1 MNSVKSLATNCG
13 PLSEMIPLANGDAL
27 KAYGDGRESAP
38 QDDYPPPPPKPGCVC
53 VTAASVTSA
62 KLQIFLMSI
71 LRLLCVGSG

>member
-38 QDDYPPPPPKPGCVC
+38 QDDYPPPPQSPAVC
-53 VTAASVTSA
+53 A
-62 KLQIFLMSI
+62 
-71 LRLLCVGSG
+71 